1 MKKTDFISFI
11 SIDDKGLP
19 AATPEVVHE
28 RNVAIYDILQDNRF
42 GLENNKNK
50 NYPCGPFRLYLSIK
64 NLQLVFNVEDE
75 NAIKRYQFYFS
86 LTPLRPV
93 MKDYFEICN
102 SYFDAVKRLPPGQ
115 IEAIDMGRRGIHLE
129 GSKAL
134 LERLKGK
141 VKTDEITAKRL
152 FTLICALRLY

>member
-1 MKKTDFISFI
+1 MKKTDYISFI
-11 SIDDKGLP
+11 SISDQELP
-19 AATPEVVHE
+19 APTPEIAHE

-42 GLENNKNK
+42 GLEKEDNKNV
-50 NYPCGPFRLYLSIK
+50 PTGPFHLCISIK
-64 NLQLVFNVEDE
+64 DLRLVFTVADE
-75 NAIKRYQFYFS
+75 KSTKMYQFHFS

-93 MKDYFEICN
+93 MKDYFDICN

-129 GSKAL
+129 GSRVL
-134 LERLKGK
+134 LKRLEGK
-141 VKTDEITAKRL
+141 VKTDEATAKRL